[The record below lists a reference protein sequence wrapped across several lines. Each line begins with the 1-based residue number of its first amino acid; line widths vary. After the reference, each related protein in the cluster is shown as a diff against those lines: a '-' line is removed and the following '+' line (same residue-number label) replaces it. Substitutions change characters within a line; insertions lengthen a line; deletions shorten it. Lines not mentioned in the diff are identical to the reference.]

1 MLSLL
6 HVKSAGCFL
15 YIKKVL
21 DGVSENY
28 ITMEEIREI
37 PGTLNGLYLWL
48 CLKQFNKKNFS
59 KVRPLVNTL
68 LASNSLS
75 ECELYEVVSIA
86 GVVSS
91 RETFQKYLT
100 QLRPLLARYGG
111 QEANNLHNVGLYHP
125 SLGEWFTQT
134 KFCGPAFACNSED
147 GVIMIRDWRQSH
159 SRHGGGDKPDLVSG
173 CIDLEQEDKMWMM
186 LDTQERKRR
195 KEEINEKEVED
206 SNKSLMDCVREND
219 LTLLSRLLRTSLE
232 KVQDDLGAAALVAA
246 REGLP
251 EGLKLLLES
260 GNVDSDMT
268 DENGWTLLRTAS
280 WSGQGACVSVLISA
294 GAKVV

>member
-1 MLSLL
+1 MLISSWFWYLQVIKHYLQSIARQITKDSTELLSLL

-100 QLRPLLARYGG
+100 QLRPLLARYCCQIFSNILSNIFGSDT
-111 QEANNLHNVGLYHP
+111 EARRPCTIMLASTIPAWQSGL
-125 SLGEWFTQT
+125 L
-134 KFCGPAFACNSED
+134 
-147 GVIMIRDWRQSH
+147 RQSFVAQP
-159 SRHGGGDKPDLVSG
+159 SPATARMVSS
-173 CIDLEQEDKMWMM
+173 W
-186 LDTQERKRR
+186 
-195 KEEINEKEVED
+195 
-206 SNKSLMDCVREND
+206 S
-219 LTLLSRLLRTSLE
+219 
-232 KVQDDLGAAALVAA
+232 
-246 REGLP
+246 
-251 EGLKLLLES
+251 
-260 GNVDSDMT
+260 
-268 DENGWTLLRTAS
+268 ENGDTVTP
-280 WSGQGACVSVLISA
+280 GQGNSIQELKCQTLCVLTIE
-294 GAKVV
+294 